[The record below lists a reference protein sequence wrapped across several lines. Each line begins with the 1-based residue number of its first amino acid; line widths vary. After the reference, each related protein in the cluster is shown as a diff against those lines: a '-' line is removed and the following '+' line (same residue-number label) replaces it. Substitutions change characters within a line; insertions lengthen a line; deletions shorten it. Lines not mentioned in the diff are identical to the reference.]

1 MCRCLSRT
9 ELEFVANTLVFV
21 LSGVIIA
28 ARIYNSEHTTES
40 LIQPRDYGY
49 GFLLWVYLSV
59 RLQASPGSNTQVG
72 LHSLSSC
79 FPPFETR
86 FTLASLM

>member
-1 MCRCLSRT
+1 MCRQ

-28 ARIYNSEHTTES
+28 ARIYNSEHTSES

-49 GFLLWVYLSV
+49 AVLLWVYLNV
-59 RLQASPGSNTQVG
+59 R
-72 LHSLSSC
+72 
-79 FPPFETR
+79 
-86 FTLASLM
+86 